1 MENNVN
7 GVLWLTYG
15 CGICFSHYIG
25 YKIDIIS
32 NVGVINN
39 GTERYTCIS
48 IQMRKQLLNFII
60 YCCYLRLL
68 QLFCCD
74 SSYICT

>member
-1 MENNVN
+1 MVS
-7 GVLWLTYG
+7 YG

-60 YCCYLRLL
+60 YCCY
-68 QLFCCD
+68 
-74 SSYICT
+74 

>member
-7 GVLWLTYG
+7 GGLWLTYG

-48 IQMRKQLLNFII
+48 IQMRKKLLNF
-60 YCCYLRLL
+60 CYLLL
-68 QLFCCD
+68 LL
-74 SSYICT
+74 ILKATAVVLL